1 MEQFKIAE
9 AYVEFK
15 GKGNVEEDTRKAK
28 SSFDDATQSRERGMQ
43 RIGREDERMSRAK
56 KQMDAS
62 EKGAAKLKMKD
73 DQEATDRRT
82 ASLMKIG
89 LATRALGAIPGARGA
104 GELAAAYQL
113 KGAGGALAAGAAA
126 GVAYGI
132 GGAAKASPQAFAQM
146 QFQADRL
153 QAIVGQSFVPIIE
166 KLGTG
171 LERFSNLLGG
181 KGAQLNMP
189 QLGNFESM
197 RDRLQMEAVA
207 GMAGGGGGTSGLGT
221 LGGAFAG
228 GKFGAGIGARF
239 GPWGAVIGGGAGA
252 IVGGVAGDS
261 VEALASRGYRSI
273 MNALD

>member
-1 MEQFKIAE
+1 VEQFKIAE

-15 GKGNVEEDTRKAK
+15 GVGNVEK
-28 SSFDDATQSRERGMQ
+28 DAREAQEWSRRTEQKNIQSIRAV
-43 RIGREDERMSRAK
+43 GRAEVSAWRAK
-56 KQMDAS
+56 KIGEMHDERKKQHARDTEQAES
-62 EKGAAKLKMKD
+62 
-73 DQEATDRRT
+73 RRQDT
-82 ASLMKIG
+82 NMMKIG
-89 LATRALGAIPGARGA
+89 LATRALSSLPFARGI
-104 GELAAAYQL
+104 GDMAAAYQR
-113 KGAGGALAAGAAA
+113 KGAGGALATAASA